1 MFLPV
6 GDSPNPRGVAW
17 VNWALI
23 VANVLVFL
31 ALSPLMGQP
40 ADPYSDA
47 AQDYL
52 RVLVGEGRVSEAD
65 APSVL
70 RGLTAYD
77 LLVWERGFQPGNPTL
92 LGLFAA
98 MFLHGGLLHLAGN
111 MLFLWIY
118 GDNVE
123 HHLGRLRYLA
133 VYLGTGLAAAAG
145 DALLRWGSLVP
156 SVGASGAIS
165 GVLGCYFVWFPYN
178 RVRVLALLF
187 PFYAGVVELPARL
200 ILGAYVLLDNL
211 LPVVLAAGEGGV
223 SHGAH
228 LGGFFAGAGLAW
240 AMFSSP
246 GEEGRRGAAP
256 RRDAAESGIER
267 ALAAGRAEEAAEQ
280 ALSLPRALSVGRIPA
295 GAWLELGRGLEARGE
310 ARRAL
315 AAYERALGE
324 RDRWTAAGAH
334 LGAARVLLGSGYGT
348 AAYQHLVAA
357 LEAGPSAAEEA
368 EARGLLRRL
377 AGDSR
382 SIPGGFL
389 G

>member
-52 RVLVGEGRVSEAD
+52 RVLVEEGRVSEAE
-65 APSVL
+65 APAVL

-77 LLVWERGFQPGNPTL
+77 LVVWERGFQPGRPTL
-92 LGLFAA
+92 IGLLAA
-98 MFLHGGLLHLAGN
+98 MFLHGGFMHLAGN

-133 VYLGTGLAAAAG
+133 VYLGTGVAAAAG

-211 LPVVLAAGEGGV
+211 LPVVLAAGEGGGV

-240 AMFSSP
+240 ALFSSP
-246 GEEGRRGAAP
+246 GEGDRRGAP

-310 ARRAL
+310 AGRAL

-324 RDRWTAAGAH
+324 RDRWTAAAAH

-348 AAYQHLVAA
+348 AAYQHLVGA
-357 LEAGPSAAEEA
+357 LEAGPTAAEEA
-368 EARGLLRRL
+368 EARRLLQRL

-382 SIPGGFL
+382 SIPRGFL
-389 G
+389 S